1 MTSSSEDVKT
11 FTGMFD
17 RGQIY
22 DKVTGDGMENES
34 WDSMDSKT
42 NFDSTQTDI

>member
-17 RGQIY
+17 RWQIY
-22 DKVTGDGMENES
+22 DKATGDGMENES
-34 WDSMDSKT
+34 
-42 NFDSTQTDI
+42 